1 MMIRPY
7 WFLDDPIDVEHKYY
21 ILMDFLH
28 KAKLKFYEKG
38 FEKHLKEILTLKK
51 DLESFDKKT
60 EFTQRTLAN
69 MTEVDKNNFY
79 NLLDKNLD
87 FIDEIVSIVK
97 NSIETINLFLEENV
111 ETIEKYNSLVD
122 VESYCN
128 KYNLWDEG
136 FLVIRKQGEEHMRIF
151 NWFFSVIKI
160 DNKDNVALLMTELL
174 DPQCKTTKDIR
185 KIRNFLKLNIKDF
198 QEKSDCVLIS
208 DVSENADI
216 ETGTEISKEKSIDII
231 LQNFNKH

>member
-1 MMIRPY
+1 
-7 WFLDDPIDVEHKYY
+7 
-21 ILMDFLH
+21 MDFLH
-28 KAKLKFYEKG
+28 KAKLKFGEKG
-38 FEKHLKEILTLKK
+38 FEKHLKEILTLRK

-87 FIDEIVSIVK
+87 SIDEIVGIVK
-97 NSIETINLFLEENV
+97 NSMETIDLFLEENV
-111 ETIEKYNSLVD
+111 EAIEKYNSLVD

-128 KYNLWDEG
+128 RYNLWDEG
-136 FLVIRKQGEEHMRIF
+136 FLVIRKQGEEHMKIF

-160 DNKDNVALLMTELL
+160 ANEDNVALLMTELL

-185 KIRNFLKLNIKDF
+185 KIRNFLKSNIKDF

-208 DVSENADI
+208 DVSENVDM

>member
-1 MMIRPY
+1 MIRPY
-7 WFLDDPIDVEHKYY
+7 WFLEDPIDVEYKYY

-28 KAKLKFYEKG
+28 KAKLKFGEKG
-38 FEKHLKEILTLKK
+38 FEKHLKEILTLRK

-87 FIDEIVSIVK
+87 SIEEIVNIVK
-97 NSIETINLFLEENV
+97 NSTETIDLFLEENV
-111 ETIEKYNSLVD
+111 EAIEKYNTLVD

-136 FLVIRKQGEEHMRIF
+136 FLVIRKQGEEHMKIF

-160 DNKDNVALLMTELL
+160 ANEDNVALLMTELL

-185 KIRNFLKLNIKDF
+185 KIRNFLKSNVKDF

-208 DVSENADI
+208 DVSENVDM
-216 ETGTEISKEKSIDII
+216 EMGTEISKEKSIDII
-231 LQNFNKH
+231 LQNFNKN

>member
-1 MMIRPY
+1 MIRPY
-7 WFLDDPIDVEHKYY
+7 WFLEDPIDVEYKYY

-28 KAKLKFYEKG
+28 KAKLKFNEKG
-38 FEKHLKEILTLKK
+38 FEKHLKEILTLRK

-69 MTEVDKNNFY
+69 MTDVDKNNFY

-87 FIDEIVSIVK
+87 SIDEIVSIVK
-97 NSIETINLFLEENV
+97 NSMETIDLFLEENA
-111 ETIEKYNSLVD
+111 EAIEKYNSLVD

-128 KYNLWDEG
+128 RYNLWDEG
-136 FLVIRKQGEEHMRIF
+136 FLVIRKQGEEHMKIF

-160 DNKDNVALLMTELL
+160 ANEDNVALLMTELL

-208 DVSENADI
+208 DVSENVDM

>member
-1 MMIRPY
+1 MIRPY
-7 WFLDDPIDVEHKYY
+7 WFLEDPIDVEYKYY

-28 KAKLKFYEKG
+28 KAKLKFGEKG
-38 FEKHLKEILTLKK
+38 FEKHLKEILTLRK

-87 FIDEIVSIVK
+87 SIEEIVNIVK
-97 NSIETINLFLEENV
+97 NSMETIDLFLEENV
-111 ETIEKYNSLVD
+111 EAIEKYNTLVD

-136 FLVIRKQGEEHMRIF
+136 FLVIRKQGEEHMKIF

-160 DNKDNVALLMTELL
+160 ANEDNVALLMTELL

-185 KIRNFLKLNIKDF
+185 KIRNFLKSNVKDF

-208 DVSENADI
+208 DVSENVDM
-216 ETGTEISKEKSIDII
+216 EMGTEISKEKSIDII
-231 LQNFNKH
+231 LQNFNKN

>member
-1 MMIRPY
+1 MIRPY
-7 WFLDDPIDVEHKYY
+7 WFLENPIDVEYKYY

-28 KAKLKFYEKG
+28 KAKLKFGEKG
-38 FEKHLKEILTLKK
+38 FEKHLKEILTLRK

-87 FIDEIVSIVK
+87 SIDEIVGIVK
-97 NSIETINLFLEENV
+97 NSMETIDLFLEENV
-111 ETIEKYNSLVD
+111 EAIEKYNSLVD

-128 KYNLWDEG
+128 RYNLWDEG
-136 FLVIRKQGEEHMRIF
+136 FLVIRKQGEEHMKIF

-160 DNKDNVALLMTELL
+160 ANEDNVALLMTELL

-185 KIRNFLKLNIKDF
+185 KIRNFLKSNIKDF

-208 DVSENADI
+208 DVSENVDM

>member
-1 MMIRPY
+1 MIRPY
-7 WFLDDPIDVEHKYY
+7 WFLEDPIDVEHKYY

-28 KAKLKFYEKG
+28 KAKSKFNERG
-38 FEKHLKEILTLKK
+38 FEKHLKEILTLRK
-51 DLESFDKKT
+51 DLESFDQKT

-69 MTEVDKNNFY
+69 MTDVDKNNFY

-87 FIDEIVSIVK
+87 SIDEIVNIVR
-97 NSIETINLFLEENV
+97 NSIETVDSFLQENS
-111 ETIEKYNSLVD
+111 EAIEKYNSLVD

-128 KYNLWDEG
+128 RYNLWDEG
-136 FLVIRKQGEEHMRIF
+136 FLVIRKQGEEYMKVF

-160 DNKDNVALLMTELL
+160 ADKDNVALLMTELL

-185 KIRNFLKLNIKDF
+185 RIKNFLKANIKDF
-198 QEKSDCVLIS
+198 IEKSDCILIS
-208 DVSENADI
+208 DVSENVDM
-216 ETGTEISKEKSIDII
+216 ETGTEISKEKSIEII